1 MNNDVSNRLIR
12 LAQSAPLKG
21 YVYSGNYPMI
31 ALKEKYNISDYYV
44 VEILERLLES
54 KEIKELKINYDKQ
67 DKHILSYHFK

>member
-54 KEIKELKINYDKQ
+54 K
-67 DKHILSYHFK
+67 